1 MDPNYGSMQPNYG
14 NMQQNYGG
22 MQPNYGNMDFFQ
34 GLNHSNN
41 PAYGFLNQAGNAVN
55 NYYSPYTQYANNPQD
70 FINSIYGSFQDSPV
84 LQREREERLKG
95 LTSRAAASGR
105 INNPAYEEEYSDLAG
120 GLMSDQMRRY
130 LQDVMGERQLG
141 FQASQG
147 AASDIGNIYGSG
159 AQLAG
164 HDAQQKA
171 SDRRNLLSSLI
182 QGATTLGG
190 AALGG
195 PIGGALGS
203 GLSKWMGF

>member
-1 MDPNYGSMQPNYG
+1 MDPQA
-14 NMQQNYGG
+14 QF
-22 MQPNYGNMDFFQ
+22 GNMDFFQ

-41 PAYGFLNQAGNAVN
+41 PAYGFLNQGANAMQS
-55 NYYSPYTQYANNPQD
+55 YYNPYTQFASNPQD

-84 LQREREERLKG
+84 LQREREQRLKG

-105 INNPAYEEEYSDLAG
+105 INNPAYEEEYADLAG
-120 GLMSDQMRRY
+120 NLMSDQMRRY

-159 AQLAG
+159 SQLA
-164 HDAQQKA
+164 AQENLQNK
-171 SDRRNLLSSLI
+171 SDKNAWLSALI
-182 QGATTLGG
+182 KGATTLGG

-195 PIGGALGS
+195 PAGGAVGGVLGQ
-203 GLSKWMGF
+203 GLNKWMGF